1 MSVIQRTPVLELYEE
16 QIPEKWMHLA
26 CDGELRVDAVVYA
39 EPFKDDFGVPG
50 SPVWTDYEITDVEVF
65 VNDAL
70 LRTAP
75 DEFHEIA
82 CDMAIKFDEWETC
95 E

>member
-26 CDGELRVDAVVYA
+26 CDGELRVDAIVYA

-50 SPVWTDYEITDVEVF
+50 SPVWTDYDITDVEVF

-70 LRTAP
+70 INPAP
-75 DEFHEIA
+75 DDLRDLA
-82 CDMAIKFDEWETC
+82 CVMADKFAEWEMS

>member
-26 CDGELRVDAVVYA
+26 CDGELRVDAIVYA

-50 SPVWTDYEITDVEVF
+50 SPVWTDYDITDVEVL

-70 LRTAP
+70 LKTAP
-75 DEFHEIA
+75 DEFYEIA
-82 CDMAIKFDEWETC
+82 CDAARHFGEWELS